1 MGIEKPVVQF
11 LGMVSLPGYP
21 YSRHNQ
27 LISARVSEEEN
38 SGAVYTV
45 DINFYCIIRSTT
57 IICCCV
63 VWIAHYEKVLTLSLM
78 STLKSS

>member
-21 YSRHNQ
+21 YYRHNQ

-38 SGAVYTV
+38 SGAVYSV
-45 DINFYCIIRSTT
+45 DITLIFI
-57 IICCCV
+57 
-63 VWIAHYEKVLTLSLM
+63 VLFDLQQ
-78 STLKSS
+78 

>member
-1 MGIEKPVVQF
+1 MGIENPVVQF

-27 LISARVSEEEN
+27 LISARVSEEN

-45 DINFYCIIRSTT
+45 DITLIFI
-57 IICCCV
+57 
-63 VWIAHYEKVLTLSLM
+63 VLFDLQQ
-78 STLKSS
+78 

>member
-1 MGIEKPVVQF
+1 MGIENPVVQF
-11 LGMVSLPGYP
+11 LGMVRLPGYP

-45 DINFYCIIRSTT
+45 DITLIFI
-57 IICCCV
+57 
-63 VWIAHYEKVLTLSLM
+63 VLLDLQQ
-78 STLKSS
+78 